1 MTIISQEVVTQQVE
15 KLHYKT
21 VEIPKL
27 TRGIANDSSELIG
40 NTPLVRLN
48 RIAKEAKAEV
58 VAKLESFNPIGSVKD
73 RIGVSMI
80 VSAEEKGLINKD
92 TVIVEPTSG
101 NTGISLAFI
110 CAARGYRLILTMP
123 DTMSLERR
131 QLLSIF
137 GAELVLTPGAEGMP
151 GAVRKAEQLVAEN
164 SNYFIPQQFKNASNP
179 EIHRLTTA
187 EEIWRDTEGR
197 VDILISGIG
206 TGGTITGVTE
216 VIKARKP
223 EFKAIA
229 VEPVDSPVLSGG
241 KPGPH
246 KIQGIGAGFVPE
258 VLRTDLLDEIIQ
270 VSNENAGITARRL
283 AREEGI
289 LAGISS
295 GAAAWAALEVAKREA
310 NAGKLIVVVLPDTGE
325 RYLSTWLFQD
335 IYQTSSG
342 I

>member
-1 MTIISQEVVTQQVE
+1 MAEIIQKKEML
-15 KLHYKT
+15 KYKT

-27 TRGIANDSSELIG
+27 TRGIARDSTELIG

-48 RIAKEAKAEV
+48 RITEGLKAEV
-58 VAKLESFNPIGSVKD
+58 VAKLESFNPLGSVKD

-80 VSAEEKGLINKD
+80 VDAEEKGLINKD
-92 TVIVEPTSG
+92 TVIIEPTSG
-101 NTGISLAFI
+101 NTGIALAFV

-164 SNYFIPQQFKNASNP
+164 TNYFMPQQFKNPSNP

-187 EEIWRDTEGR
+187 EEIWRDTEGM
-197 VDILISGIG
+197 VDILVSGVG
-206 TGGTITGVTE
+206 TGGTITGVAE
-216 VIKARKP
+216 VIKKRKP

-241 KPGPH
+241 KPGLH
-246 KIQGIGAGFVPE
+246 KIQGIGAGFIPE
-258 VLRTDLLDEIIQ
+258 ILRTDLIDEIIK
-270 VSNENAGITARRL
+270 VTNEDAGIMTRRL

-295 GAAAWAALEVAKREA
+295 GAATWAALEIAKRPQ
-310 NAGKLIVVVLPDTGE
+310 NKGKLIVVVLPDTGE
-325 RYLSTWLFQD
+325 RYLSTWLFQK
-335 IYQTSSG
+335 
-342 I
+342 